1 MRTIEL
7 FECLKNDTS
16 LSSAHRGRS
25 LTLCH
30 HVNLYDTVIVRACM
44 LNHFSCVRLYVT
56 LWTVASQAPLSMGFF
71 RQKCWSGFPC
81 PSPGDLPDP
90 GIKPASLKCPAL
102 AGYLPQAP
110 LGKSEIGLLLLLLS
124 RFRSQSN
131 ENVTLLSSIQVPFV
145 LSTSCGPGPM

>member
-1 MRTIEL
+1 MKIPLCGAIHSIWRKHLDLLGYLYGTWQSG
-7 FECLKNDTS
+7 K
-16 LSSAHRGRS
+16 SSACLCANS
-25 LTLCH
+25 FQSCPTLQGSGILAH
-30 HVNLYDTVIVRACM
+30 
-44 LNHFSCVRLYVT
+44 
-56 LWTVASQAPLSMGFF
+56 QAPLSMGIS
-71 RQKCWSGFPC
+71 RQEYWSGLPC